1 MKILLIGSGGR
12 EHALAWSIADSPL
25 TQQLV
30 IAPGNPGM
38 AAYGTLVDIAADDIE
53 AICDYAAAMPADLVV
68 VGPEVPLV
76 MGLVDRLHERDIP
89 AFGPTAAAAKLEGS
103 KEFAR
108 AFCQRHKIPQPAFF
122 PVDDYATA
130 CQHIDALGDC
140 VIKADGLAAGKGVV
154 VAESTAEA
162 KQAAEEMLA
171 GQFGSASSRIVIEQK
186 ISGPEASLFA
196 LLDGEN
202 AILMA
207 TAQDHKRAFDGDTG
221 PNTGGMGAISPAPRL
236 SPELES
242 DVMERIVRPVASGMA
257 GEGMPYRGVLYVG
270 LMLTADGPQ
279 VIEFNCRFG
288 DPEAQVILP
297 RLRTDIVSAML
308 ATTNNSL
315 AHFDM
320 RWDSRSAVTVV
331 IANQGYPGA
340 YSKGSAIKNIE
351 AADNQHDQFVFHAG
365 TALDASGQLVASGGR
380 VLAVTGLA
388 DSAADA
394 RARAYDAV
402 AKIDWPEG
410 FYRRDIAGSYA
421 RSGGA
426 STSKKC
432 G

>member
-38 AAYGTLVDIAADDIE
+38 KSYGTLVEIAAEDIE

-76 MGLVDRLHERDIP
+76 MGLVDRLNERDIP

-108 AFCQRHKIPQPAFF
+108 AFCQRHNIPQPAFF
-122 PVDDYATA
+122 PVDDYAAA

-154 VAESTAEA
+154 VAESAAEA
-162 KQAAEEMLA
+162 KQAAKEMLA

-207 TAQDHKRAFDGDTG
+207 TAQDHKRAFDGGAG

-236 SPELES
+236 SPELENE
-242 DVMERIVRPVASGMA
+242 VMERIVRPVARGMA
-257 GEGMPYRGVLYVG
+257 DECMPYQGVLYVG
-270 LMLTADGPQ
+270 LMLTAEGPQ

-315 AHFDM
+315 RHFDM

-351 AADNQHDQFVFHAG
+351 AADNQNDQFVFHAG
-365 TALDASGQLVASGGR
+365 TALDAKGQLVAFGGR

-394 RARAYDAV
+394 RARAYNAV
-402 AKIDWPEG
+402 DKIDWPEG
-410 FYRRDIAGSYA
+410 FYRRDIA
-421 RSGGA
+421 A
-426 STSKKC
+426 S
-432 G
+432 

>member
-38 AAYGTLVDIAADDIE
+38 AAYGELVDIAADDIE

-154 VAESTAEA
+154 VAGSTAEA
-162 KQAAEEMLA
+162 KQAAEAMLA

-207 TAQDHKRAFDGDTG
+207 TAQDHKRAFDGDAG

-236 SPELES
+236 SPELENE
-242 DVMERIVRPVASGMA
+242 VMERIVRPVARGMA

-351 AADNQHDQFVFHAG
+351 AADNQNDQFVFHAG

-388 DSAADA
+388 DSAAAA

-410 FYRRDIAGSYA
+410 FYRRDIAGS
-421 RSGGA
+421 
-426 STSKKC
+426 
-432 G
+432 

>member
-38 AAYGTLVDIAADDIE
+38 AAYGELVDIAADDIE

-122 PVDDYATA
+122 PVNDYATA

-154 VAESTAEA
+154 VAESAAEA
-162 KQAAEEMLA
+162 KQAAKEMLA

-186 ISGPEASLFA
+186 ITGPEASLFA

-236 SPELES
+236 SPELENE
-242 DVMERIVRPVASGMA
+242 VMERIVRPVARGMA

-315 AHFDM
+315 THFDM

-351 AADNQHDQFVFHAG
+351 AADNQNDQFVFHAG
-365 TALDASGQLVASGGR
+365 TAFDASGQLVASGGR

-388 DSAADA
+388 DSAAAA

-410 FYRRDIAGSYA
+410 FYRRDIA
-421 RSGGA
+421 A
-426 STSKKC
+426 S
-432 G
+432 

>member
-38 AAYGTLVDIAADDIE
+38 APYGELVDIASDDID

-76 MGLVDRLHERDIP
+76 LGLVNKLNERNIP
-89 AFGPTAAAAKLEGS
+89 AFGPTVAAAKLEGS

-108 AFCQRHKIPQPAFF
+108 TFCQRHSIPQPAFF
-122 PVDDYATA
+122 PVDDYAAA
-130 CQHIDALGDC
+130 CQHIDALGSC

-154 VAESTAEA
+154 VADTAAQA
-162 KQAAEEMLA
+162 KQAAKQMLD
-171 GQFGSASSRIVIEQK
+171 GQFGAASARLVIEQR

-236 SPELES
+236 SAELENE
-242 DVMERIVRPVASGMA
+242 VMERVVKPVARGMHD
-257 GEGMPYRGVLYVG
+257 EGTPYRGVLYVG
-270 LMLTADGPQ
+270 LMLTETGPH

-308 ATTNNSL
+308 ATINKSL
-315 AHFDM
+315 GHFDM
-320 RWDSRSAVTVV
+320 RWDSRHAVTVV
-331 IANQGYPGA
+331 MANQGYPGT
-340 YSKGSAIKNIE
+340 YNKGSAIKNMA
-351 AADNQHDQFVFHAG
+351 AADNQNDQLVFHAG
-365 TALDASGQLVASGGR
+365 TALDANGQVTAVGGR
-380 VLAVTGLA
+380 VLAVTGLGDTVEA
-388 DSAADA
+388 A
-394 RARAYDAV
+394 RAKAYDAV
-402 AKIDWPEG
+402 AQIDWPEG
-410 FYRRDIAGSYA
+410 FYRRDIANS
-421 RSGGA
+421 
-426 STSKKC
+426 
-432 G
+432 

>member
-38 AAYGTLVDIAADDIE
+38 AAYGELVDIAADDIE
-53 AICDYAAAMPADLVV
+53 AICDYAVAMPADLVV

-76 MGLVDRLHERDIP
+76 MGLVDRLNERDIP
-89 AFGPTAAAAKLEGS
+89 AFGPMAAAAKLEGS

-108 AFCQRHKIPQPAFF
+108 AFCQRHNIPQPAFF

-242 DVMERIVRPVASGMA
+242 DVMERIVRPVARGMA
-257 GEGMPYRGVLYVG
+257 GEGMPYHGVLYVG

-315 AHFDM
+315 THFDM

-351 AADNQHDQFVFHAG
+351 AADNQNDQFVFHAG

-388 DSAADA
+388 DSVADA
-394 RARAYDAV
+394 RARTYNAV

-410 FYRRDIAGSYA
+410 FYRRDIAGS
-421 RSGGA
+421 
-426 STSKKC
+426 
-432 G
+432 

>member
-38 AAYGTLVDIAADDIE
+38 AAYGDLVDIAADDIE

-76 MGLVDRLHERDIP
+76 MGLVDRLNEQNIP
-89 AFGPTAAAAKLEGS
+89 AFGPMAAAAKLEGS

-108 AFCQRHKIPQPAFF
+108 AFCQRHNIPQPAFF

-242 DVMERIVRPVASGMA
+242 DVMERIVRPVARGMA
-257 GEGMPYRGVLYVG
+257 GEGMPYHGVLYVG

-315 AHFDM
+315 THFDM

-388 DSAADA
+388 DSVADA

-410 FYRRDIAGSYA
+410 FYRRDIAGS
-421 RSGGA
+421 
-426 STSKKC
+426 
-432 G
+432 

>member
-38 AAYGTLVDIAADDIE
+38 APFAELVDIAADDID
-53 AICDYAAAMPADLVV
+53 AICDYAVAMPADLVV

-76 MGLVDRLHERDIP
+76 LGLVDKLNERNIP

-108 AFCQRHKIPQPAFF
+108 AFCQRHNIPQPAFF
-122 PVDDYATA
+122 PVDDYAAA
-130 CQHIDALGDC
+130 CQHIDALGSC

-154 VAESTAEA
+154 VADTAAQA
-162 KQAAEEMLA
+162 KQAAKQMLD
-171 GQFGSASSRIVIEQK
+171 GQFGAASARLVIEQR

-196 LLDGEN
+196 LLDGKN

-236 SPELES
+236 TAELENE
-242 DVMERIVRPVASGMA
+242 VMERVVKPVAHGMHD
-257 GEGMPYRGVLYVG
+257 EGTPYRGVLYVG
-270 LMLTADGPQ
+270 LMLTETGPH

-288 DPEAQVILP
+288 DPEAQVLLP

-308 ATTNNSL
+308 ATINNSL
-315 AHFDM
+315 GHFDM
-320 RWDSRSAVTVV
+320 RWDSRHAVTVV
-331 IANQGYPGA
+331 MANQGYPGT
-340 YSKGSAIKNIE
+340 YNKGSAIKNMA
-351 AADNQHDQFVFHAG
+351 AADNQNDQLVFHAG
-365 TALDASGQLVASGGR
+365 TALDANGQVIAVGGR
-380 VLAVTGLA
+380 VLAVTGLGDTA
-388 DSAADA
+388 EAA
-394 RARAYDAV
+394 RAKAYDAV
-402 AKIDWPEG
+402 AQIDWPEG
-410 FYRRDIAGSYA
+410 FYRRDIANS
-421 RSGGA
+421 
-426 STSKKC
+426 
-432 G
+432 

>member
-30 IAPGNPGM
+30 IAPGNLGM
-38 AAYGTLVDIAADDIE
+38 AAYGTLVDIVADDIE

-108 AFCQRHKIPQPAFF
+108 AFCQRHRIPQPAFF

-154 VAESTAEA
+154 VAESAAEA
-162 KQAAEEMLA
+162 KQAAKEMLA

-186 ISGPEASLFA
+186 ITGPEASLFA

-236 SPELES
+236 SPEMENE
-242 DVMERIVRPVASGMA
+242 VMERIVRPVARGMA

-315 AHFDM
+315 SHFDM

-351 AADNQHDQFVFHAG
+351 AADNQNDQFVFHAG

-410 FYRRDIAGSYA
+410 FYRCDIA
-421 RSGGA
+421 A
-426 STSKKC
+426 S
-432 G
+432 

>member
-38 AAYGTLVDIAADDIE
+38 APYGELVDIAADDID
-53 AICDYAAAMPADLVV
+53 AICDYAAAMPADLVA

-76 MGLVDRLHERDIP
+76 LGLVDKLNARNIP

-108 AFCQRHKIPQPAFF
+108 AFCQRHNIPQPAFF
-122 PVDDYATA
+122 PVDDYAAA
-130 CQHIDALGDC
+130 CQHIDALGSC

-154 VAESTAEA
+154 VADTAAQA
-162 KQAAEEMLA
+162 KQAAKQMLD
-171 GQFGSASSRIVIEQK
+171 GQFGAASARLVIEQR

-236 SPELES
+236 SAELENE
-242 DVMERIVRPVASGMA
+242 VMERVVKPVARGMHD
-257 GEGMPYRGVLYVG
+257 EGTPYRGVLYVG
-270 LMLTADGPQ
+270 LMLTETGPH

-308 ATTNNSL
+308 ATINNSL
-315 AHFDM
+315 GHFDM
-320 RWDSRSAVTVV
+320 RWDSRHAVTVV
-331 IANQGYPGA
+331 MANQGYPGT
-340 YSKGSAIKNIE
+340 YNKGSAIKNMTT
-351 AADNQHDQFVFHAG
+351 ADNQNDQLVFHAG
-365 TALDASGQLVASGGR
+365 TTLDANGQVTAVGGR
-380 VLAVTGLA
+380 VLAVTGLGDTA
-388 DSAADA
+388 EAA
-394 RARAYDAV
+394 RAKAYDAV
-402 AKIDWPEG
+402 AQIDWPEG
-410 FYRRDIAGSYA
+410 FYRRDISN
-421 RSGGA
+421 S
-426 STSKKC
+426 
-432 G
+432 

>member
-38 AAYGTLVDIAADDIE
+38 AAYGKFIDIAADDIE

-76 MGLVDRLHERDIP
+76 MGLVDRLNEQNIP
-89 AFGPTAAAAKLEGS
+89 AFGPMAAAAKLEGS

-108 AFCQRHKIPQPAFF
+108 AFCQRHNIPQPAFF

-154 VAESTAEA
+154 VAESTTEA

-242 DVMERIVRPVASGMA
+242 EVMERIVRPVARGMA
-257 GEGMPYRGVLYVG
+257 GEGMPYHGVLYVG

-315 AHFDM
+315 THFDM

-351 AADNQHDQFVFHAG
+351 AADNQNDQFVFHAG

-388 DSAADA
+388 DSAAEA

-410 FYRRDIAGSYA
+410 FYRRDIAGS
-421 RSGGA
+421 
-426 STSKKC
+426 
-432 G
+432 

>member
-38 AAYGTLVDIAADDIE
+38 AAYGALVDIAADDIE

-76 MGLVDRLHERDIP
+76 MGLVDRLNERDIP
-89 AFGPTAAAAKLEGS
+89 AFGPMAAAAKLEGS

-108 AFCQRHKIPQPAFF
+108 AFCQRHNIPQPAFF
-122 PVDDYATA
+122 PADDYATA

-186 ISGPEASLFA
+186 ISGSEASLFA

-207 TAQDHKRAFDGDTG
+207 TAQDHKRAFDGDAG

-236 SPELES
+236 SPELENE
-242 DVMERIVRPVASGMA
+242 VIERIVRPVARGMA

-270 LMLTADGPQ
+270 LMLTNDGPQ

-288 DPEAQVILP
+288 DPEAQAILP

-315 AHFDM
+315 THFDM

-331 IANQGYPGA
+331 IANQGYPGD

-351 AADNQHDQFVFHAG
+351 AADNQNDQLVFHAG

-388 DSAADA
+388 DNAAAA
-394 RARAYDAV
+394 RAKAYDAV

-410 FYRRDIAGSYA
+410 FYRRDIAGS
-421 RSGGA
+421 
-426 STSKKC
+426 
-432 G
+432 

>member
-38 AAYGTLVDIAADDIE
+38 APYGELVDIAADDID

-68 VGPEVPLV
+68 VGPEVSLV
-76 MGLVDRLHERDIP
+76 MGLVDKLNARNIP

-108 AFCQRHKIPQPAFF
+108 AFCQRHNIPQPAFF
-122 PVDDYATA
+122 PVDDYAAA
-130 CQHIDALGDC
+130 CQHIDALGSC

-154 VAESTAEA
+154 VADTAAQA
-162 KQAAEEMLA
+162 KQAAKQMLD
-171 GQFGSASSRIVIEQK
+171 GQFGAASARLVIEQR

-236 SPELES
+236 NVALENE
-242 DVMERIVRPVASGMA
+242 VMERVVKPVARGMHDA
-257 GEGMPYRGVLYVG
+257 GTPYRGVLYVG
-270 LMLTADGPQ
+270 LMLTETGPH

-308 ATTNNSL
+308 ATINNSL
-315 AHFDM
+315 GHFDM
-320 RWDSRSAVTVV
+320 RWDSRHAVTVV
-331 IANQGYPGA
+331 MANQGYPGT
-340 YSKGSAIKNIE
+340 YNKGSAIKNMA
-351 AADNQHDQFVFHAG
+351 AADNQNDQLVFHAG
-365 TALDASGQLVASGGR
+365 TALDASGQVTAVGGR
-380 VLAVTGLA
+380 VLAVTGLGDTA
-388 DSAADA
+388 EAA
-394 RARAYDAV
+394 RGKAYDAV
-402 AKIDWPEG
+402 AQIDWPEG
-410 FYRRDIAGSYA
+410 FYRRDIANS
-421 RSGGA
+421 
-426 STSKKC
+426 
-432 G
+432 

>member
-38 AAYGTLVDIAADDIE
+38 AAYGKLVDIAADDIE

-76 MGLVDRLHERDIP
+76 MGLVDRLNEQNIP
-89 AFGPTAAAAKLEGS
+89 AFGPMAAAAKLEGS

-108 AFCQRHKIPQPAFF
+108 AFCQRHNIPQPAFF

-236 SPELES
+236 SPEMES
-242 DVMERIVRPVASGMA
+242 DVMERIVRPVARGMA
-257 GEGMPYRGVLYVG
+257 GEGMPYHGVLYVG

-331 IANQGYPGA
+331 IANQGYPSA
-340 YSKGSAIKNIE
+340 CSKGSAIKNIE
-351 AADNQHDQFVFHAG
+351 AADNQNDQFVFHAG
-365 TALDASGQLVASGGR
+365 TALDANGQLVASGGR

-410 FYRRDIAGSYA
+410 FYRRDIAGS
-421 RSGGA
+421 
-426 STSKKC
+426 
-432 G
+432 

>member
-38 AAYGTLVDIAADDIE
+38 APYGDLVDIAADDID

-76 MGLVDRLHERDIP
+76 LGLVDKLNARNIP

-108 AFCQRHKIPQPAFF
+108 AFCQRHNIPQPAFF
-122 PVDDYATA
+122 PVDDYAAA
-130 CQHIDALGDC
+130 CQHIDALGSC

-154 VAESTAEA
+154 VADTAAQA
-162 KQAAEEMLA
+162 KQAAKQMLD
-171 GQFGSASSRIVIEQK
+171 GQFGAASARLVIEQR

-207 TAQDHKRAFDGDTG
+207 TAEDHKRAFDGDTG

-236 SPELES
+236 SAERENE
-242 DVMERIVRPVASGMA
+242 VMERVVKPVARGMHDQ
-257 GEGMPYRGVLYVG
+257 GTPYRGVLYVG
-270 LMLTADGPQ
+270 LMLTETGPH

-308 ATTNNSL
+308 ATINNSL
-315 AHFDM
+315 GHFDM
-320 RWDSRSAVTVV
+320 RWDSRHAVTVV
-331 IANQGYPGA
+331 MANQGYPGT
-340 YSKGSAIKNIE
+340 YNKGSAIKNMA
-351 AADNQHDQFVFHAG
+351 AADNQNDQLVFHAG
-365 TALDASGQLVASGGR
+365 TALDANGQVTAVGGR
-380 VLAVTGLA
+380 VLAVTGLGDTA
-388 DSAADA
+388 EAA
-394 RARAYDAV
+394 RAKAYDAV
-402 AKIDWPEG
+402 AQIDWPEG
-410 FYRRDIAGSYA
+410 FYRRDIANS
-421 RSGGA
+421 
-426 STSKKC
+426 
-432 G
+432 

>member
-38 AAYGTLVDIAADDIE
+38 AACGTLVDIAADDIE

-154 VAESTAEA
+154 VAGSTAEA
-162 KQAAEEMLA
+162 KQAAEAMLA

-186 ISGPEASLFA
+186 IIGPEASLFA

-207 TAQDHKRAFDGDTG
+207 TAQDHKRAFDGDAG

-236 SPELES
+236 SPELENE
-242 DVMERIVRPVASGMA
+242 VMERIVRPVARGMA

-315 AHFDM
+315 THFDM

-351 AADNQHDQFVFHAG
+351 AADNQNDQFVFHAG
-365 TALDASGQLVASGGR
+365 TTLDASGQLVASGGR

-388 DSAADA
+388 DSAAAA

-410 FYRRDIAGSYA
+410 FYRRDIAGS
-421 RSGGA
+421 
-426 STSKKC
+426 
-432 G
+432 

>member
-30 IAPGNPGM
+30 IAPGNLGM
-38 AAYGTLVDIAADDIE
+38 AAYGTLVDIVADDIE

-154 VAESTAEA
+154 VAESAAEA
-162 KQAAEEMLA
+162 KQAAKEMLA

-186 ISGPEASLFA
+186 ITGPEASLFA
-196 LLDGEN
+196 LLDGET

-236 SPELES
+236 SPELENE
-242 DVMERIVRPVASGMA
+242 VMERIVRPVARGMA

-308 ATTNNSL
+308 ATTNNCL
-315 AHFDM
+315 MHFDM

-351 AADNQHDQFVFHAG
+351 AADNQNDQFVFHAG

-388 DSAADA
+388 DSVADA
-394 RARAYDAV
+394 RAKAYDAV

-410 FYRRDIAGSYA
+410 FYRRDIA
-421 RSGGA
+421 A
-426 STSKKC
+426 S
-432 G
+432 

>member
-38 AAYGTLVDIAADDIE
+38 AAYGELVDIAADDIE

-76 MGLVDRLHERDIP
+76 MGLVDRLNEQDIP
-89 AFGPTAAAAKLEGS
+89 AFGPMAAAAKLEGS

-108 AFCQRHKIPQPAFF
+108 AFCQRHNIPQPAFF

-236 SPELES
+236 SPELEN
-242 DVMERIVRPVASGMA
+242 DVMERIVRPVARGMA
-257 GEGMPYRGVLYVG
+257 GEGMPYHGVLYVG

-388 DSAADA
+388 DSVADA

-410 FYRRDIAGSYA
+410 FYRRDIAGS
-421 RSGGA
+421 
-426 STSKKC
+426 
-432 G
+432 

>member
-38 AAYGTLVDIAADDIE
+38 AAYGELVDIAADDIE

-154 VAESTAEA
+154 VAESAAEA
-162 KQAAEEMLA
+162 KQAAKEMLA

-186 ISGPEASLFA
+186 ITGPEASLFA

-207 TAQDHKRAFDGDTG
+207 TAQDHKRAFDGDAG

-236 SPELES
+236 SPELENE
-242 DVMERIVRPVASGMA
+242 VMERIVRPVARGMA

-315 AHFDM
+315 THFDM

-351 AADNQHDQFVFHAG
+351 AADNQNDQFVFHAG

-388 DSAADA
+388 DSAAAA

-410 FYRRDIAGSYA
+410 FYRRDIA
-421 RSGGA
+421 A
-426 STSKKC
+426 S
-432 G
+432 